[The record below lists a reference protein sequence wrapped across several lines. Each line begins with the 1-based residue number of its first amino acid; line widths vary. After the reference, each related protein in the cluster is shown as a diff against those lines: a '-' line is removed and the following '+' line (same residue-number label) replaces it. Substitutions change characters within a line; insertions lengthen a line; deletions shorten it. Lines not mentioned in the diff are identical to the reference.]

1 MISDHVAVGWCLRLA
16 MVALVITAIEPLAA
30 WHFFD
35 HRGPLWSKLSRLQQL
50 TSLRAARPAHEL
62 VARDGIFAGL
72 CAAQLVLAAAVF
84 ARPDTRL
91 GWLLLVVANLVFV
104 RLRVGLD
111 ASDGLVR
118 MILAA
123 NALRLINPATLTTA
137 FILFMGGEACLAYF
151 TSGFSK
157 LGSTVWIEGRALAKT
172 LSTITYGDPGVSRLL
187 WRRPWLGRLASWTT
201 IAVEVSFP
209 LALVVPLPLA
219 AALLVAAGLF
229 HLCCAR
235 IMALGSFVWAFVATY
250 SCVLALRSHLPLD
263 PAVRGGV
270 LLFFVVA
277 VAGQLGSTVAGYRN
291 RSGSATPAVRS

>member
-1 MISDHVAVGWCLRLA
+1 MITDHEAAVWCLRLA

-35 HRGPLWSKLSRLQQL
+35 RRGPLWSKLSRLQEL

-62 VARDGIFAGL
+62 VGRDGVFAGL

-91 GWLLLVVANLVFV
+91 GWILLVVANLVFL

-123 NALRLINPATLTTA
+123 NAVRLINPATLTTA
-137 FILFMGGEACLAYF
+137 FILFMGCEACLAYF

-172 LSTITYGDPGVSRLL
+172 LSTITYGDPSVSRLL
-187 WRRPWLGRLASWTT
+187 WRHRAVGRLASWAT
-201 IAVEVSFP
+201 IAVEVLFP
-209 LALVVPLPLA
+209 LALVLPLPFA
-219 AALLVAAGLF
+219 GALLVAAGLF
-229 HLCCAR
+229 HVCCAR
-235 IMALGSFVWAFVATY
+235 IMALGAFVWAFVATY
-250 SCVLALRSHLPLD
+250 PCVLALRAHLPLD
-263 PAVRGGV
+263 RAVRAGI
-270 LLFFVVA
+270 LLFFAIAVV
-277 VAGQLGSTVAGYRN
+277 GQLGSTVAAYRH
-291 RSGSATPAVRS
+291 RSDSATPAVRS